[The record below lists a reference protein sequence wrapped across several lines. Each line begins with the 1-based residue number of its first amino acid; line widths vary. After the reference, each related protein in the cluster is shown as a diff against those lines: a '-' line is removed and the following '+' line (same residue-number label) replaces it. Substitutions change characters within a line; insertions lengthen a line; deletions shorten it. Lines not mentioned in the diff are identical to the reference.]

1 MLNPDELLSPEESAQ
16 VDGALMTSKDRFSTR
31 VAIYAL
37 RIMKQISAEQVIKL
51 EAVGPLQLGEFLEND
66 QAAQESMAAQSMEI
80 DSNFKQFWS
89 HIILSARKPLG
100 AIAEANNTEMVNITT
115 SQIISWFKA
124 QSKAAVE
131 DA

>member
-37 RIMKQISAEQVIKL
+37 RIMKQISAEQVIKM
-51 EAVGPLQLGEFLEND
+51 EAVGPLQLGEFLESD
-66 QAAQESMAAQSMEI
+66 KAAQEAMVAQSMEI

-89 HIILSARKPLG
+89 QIILSARKPLG
-100 AIAEANNTEMVNITT
+100 AIAQANQTGMAHITT
-115 SQIISWFKA
+115 DQIITWFEA
-124 QSKAAVE
+124 QSKAAL
-131 DA
+131 DQK